1 MTTAALLK
9 TYGAAIL
16 VCFGMDLV
24 WLGVVAK
31 GFYQGQI
38 GHLMRPDVQW
48 IPAVLFYLIYVAVLV
63 IIVVAPAV
71 EQASFARAIGF
82 GALFGLAAYAAFDL
96 TSMALLTDF
105 PLKAVVV
112 DMAWGITLSTSVAAA
127 GYWFAIRFP

>member
-1 MTTAALLK
+1 MNTAALLK

-16 VCFGMDLV
+16 VCFGMDLL

-31 GFYQGQI
+31 GFYQAQI

-48 IPAVLFYLIYVAVLV
+48 VPAVLFYLIYVAVLV

-71 EQASFARAIGF
+71 ERESWSRAIGF

-96 TSMALLTDF
+96 TGMALLKDF
-105 PLKAVVV
+105 PLKAAAA
-112 DMAWGITLSTSVAAA
+112 DMAWGVTLSTTVAAA
-127 GYWFAIRFP
+127 GYWFAIRYA